1 MISCHLCHGGA
12 AEWRLI
18 MIDNK
23 LFCLPE
29 EIRNEDY
36 IIATYYIKLDS
47 HIDII
52 KKASALAIGQ
62 TIGTWVPVPG
72 ITDEMREKFMGK
84 VVQIYDVP
92 SIDLSTQLTE
102 NVRNYLI
109 QIAYPTINIP
119 PDFPILITTLLGNDA
134 STSAQVKLL
143 DIEFPKKFVEQFN
156 GPNFGIE
163 GIRKISGV
171 YNRPL
176 LLNMIKPCLGL
187 KPVEGARIF
196 YETALGGVDM
206 IKDDELLGSPSYSL
220 AANRVKEFKKA
231 SEAAYEKS
239 GKRTLY
245 LVNVTDSSSNIMN
258 TISNVIEAGAE
269 AIMVNFAAVGYN
281 TLHQIAKKVHIPIL
295 AHCAGAGMFYEGT
308 DSGMSSPLS
317 VGKLTRL
324 AGADIVMI
332 NTPYGGYPMR
342 HQKYIQTTQQLALPY
357 YHIKR
362 AMPSIGGGVHPGLV
376 EKFIKELGCDI
387 VLAAGGAIQGHPM
400 GSASGVNAMFQAIQA
415 ALEGVMLEDAAKNS
429 EELSMALALW
439 NNK

>member
-1 MISCHLCHGGA
+1 MFDS
-12 AEWRLI
+12 
-18 MIDNK
+18 K

-29 EIRNEDY
+29 EIRNEEY
-36 IIATYYIKLDS
+36 LIATYYIKLDS
-47 HIDII
+47 SIDII
-52 KKASALAIGQ
+52 KKASSLAIGQ
-62 TIGTWVPVPG
+62 TIGTWLPIPG

-92 SIDLSTQLTE
+92 SIDLSTQITE
-102 NVRNYLI
+102 NERHYLI
-109 QIAYPTINIP
+109 QIAYPIINIP

-143 DIEFPKKFVEQFN
+143 DIEFTKQFVEQFN
-156 GPNFGIE
+156 GPNFGID
-163 GIRKISGV
+163 GIRKITGV

-187 KPVEGARIF
+187 KPEEGARIF

-220 AANRVKEFKKA
+220 ASQRVKEFKKA

-239 GKRTLY
+239 GKKVLY
-245 LVNVTDSSSNIMN
+245 LVNVTDSSYNIMN
-258 TISNVIEAGAE
+258 TINNVIEAGAE

-281 TLHQIAKKVHIPIL
+281 TLHQIAKTVHVPIL
-295 AHCAGAGMFYEGT
+295 AHCAGAGMFYEGIN
-308 DSGMSSPLS
+308 SGMSSPLS

-332 NTPYGGYPMR
+332 NTPYGGYPMQ
-342 HQKYIQTTQQLALPY
+342 HQKYIQITQQLALPY

-362 AMPSIGGGVHPGLV
+362 AMPSIGGGVHPGMV
-376 EKFIKELGCDI
+376 GTYMKELGTDI
-387 VLAAGGAIQGHPM
+387 VLAAGGAVQGHPM
-400 GSASGVNAMFQAIQA
+400 GSASGANAMLQAIQA
-415 ALEGVMLEDAAKNS
+415 ASCGIEVEEAAKNS
-429 EELSMALALW
+429 EELSIALKLW
-439 NNK
+439 NK